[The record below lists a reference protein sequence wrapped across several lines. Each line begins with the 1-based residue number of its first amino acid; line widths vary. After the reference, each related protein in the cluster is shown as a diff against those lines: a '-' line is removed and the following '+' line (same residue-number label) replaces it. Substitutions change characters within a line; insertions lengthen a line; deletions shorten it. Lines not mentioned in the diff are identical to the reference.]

1 VAEPDIPGTE
11 DDGPLRIV
19 VVDDHPVYRD
29 GLAMLL
35 GSVPGLRVAGTAAD
49 GAAAV
54 ALVREEQPDVVV
66 MDVQMP
72 VLDGIEAT
80 RRITSESPS
89 VGVVVLTMSEDD
101 GTVFAA
107 VRAGARGYLL
117 KGADQEEVVRAITT
131 VASGGAVFG
140 PALARRIAE
149 FFSAGPSGHETAFPQ
164 LTAREREVLD
174 LVAAGRSNAQIAATL
189 YLSPKTVRNNVSN
202 VLAKLQVTDRAQ
214 AIVRAREAGLG
225 R

>member
-1 VAEPDIPGTE
+1 MSEPIRVLVA
-11 DDGPLRIV
+11 
-19 VVDDHPVYRD
+19 DDHPIFRD

-35 GSVPGLRVAGTAAD
+35 TTVDGLEVVGTAAD
-49 GAAAV
+49 GAEAAEA
-54 ALVREEQPDVVV
+54 ALRLLPDVVV

-72 VLDGIEAT
+72 KLNGVEAT
-80 RRITSESPS
+80 RK
-89 VGVVVLTMSEDD
+89 VVAEAPEIGILVLTMSEDD

-107 VRAGARGYLL
+107 VRAGARGYLV
-117 KGADQEEVVRAITT
+117 KGAEQEEIVRAITT

-140 PALARRIAE
+140 ATLALRIAE
-149 FFSAGPSGHETAFPQ
+149 FFAAGPVVPTEAFPQ
-164 LTAREREVLD
+164 LTAREREILD
-174 LVAAGRSNAQIAATL
+174 LIAAGRSNQQIAAAL

-202 VLAKLQVTDRAQ
+202 VFAKLQVADRAE